1 MLLSMTSSKATTTF
15 SPSIY
20 TASMQGKYAGQGSTL
35 AYAEKRHVLD
45 SCKCRTQACNG
56 QRQEQG
62 RCMCR
67 TYACAGQRHAR
78 ALQDTGVCRTDA
90 CAGHMH
96 GQDRGMCMTK
106 ALEALRAGACRTGSQ
121 QQHVASIMQNC
132 IALSLGYSRR
142 LPNRADVCQLHIVKE
157 KTCWASTG
165 CIIEA
170 AVHDNMC

>member
-1 MLLSMTSSKATTTF
+1 
-15 SPSIY
+15 
-20 TASMQGKYAGQGSTL
+20 
-35 AYAEKRHVLD
+35 
-45 SCKCRTQACNG
+45 
-56 QRQEQG
+56 
-62 RCMCR
+62 
-67 TYACAGQRHAR
+67 
-78 ALQDTGVCRTDA
+78 
-90 CAGHMH
+90 
-96 GQDRGMCMTK
+96 MCMTK